1 MNKKVLAGLSA
12 LVFSALACEP
22 IFVIGWKETF
32 FVFILIAFLI
42 GPPIY
47 RFIRKFEKK
56 DK

>member
-1 MNKKVLAGLSA
+1 MNKKVLAGLSV
-12 LVFSALACEP
+12 LVFSTLACEP

>member
-1 MNKKVLAGLSA
+1 MNKKNLAGISVFLLST
-12 LVFSALACEP
+12 LACQP
-22 IFVIGWKETF
+22 VFAIGWKEVF